1 MAFAGPKMN
10 KGKLLAAT
18 TFAIGL
24 LTSSAY
30 AYTPEQQQMCPG
42 DAMRLCGE
50 YIPDVDR
57 ITACMIRK
65 YSQLSEGCQA
75 VFGTPP
81 AASAPAPT
89 ANNTTQATK
98 PGKPLNLSPN
108 MERSSAPL
116 TS

>member
-1 MAFAGPKMN
+1 MAFTGSKMTS
-10 KGKLLAAT
+10 GKLLAAT
-18 TFAIGL
+18 ALALGL
-24 LTSSAY
+24 LTGSAY
-30 AYTPEQQQMCPG
+30 AYTPEQQQMCSG

-75 VFGTPP
+75 VFDAPP

-89 ANNTTQATK
+89 VNNTTQAAK
-98 PGKPLNLSPN
+98 PGKPLNLTPN
-108 MERSSAPL
+108 MKRD
-116 TS
+116 

>member
-1 MAFAGPKMN
+1 MAFTGSKMN

-18 TFAIGL
+18 AFALGL

-30 AYTPEQQQMCPG
+30 AYTAEQQQMCAS

-57 ITACMIRK
+57 ITACMVQK

-75 VFGTPP
+75 VFEAPP
-81 AASAPAPT
+81 AVTAPA
-89 ANNTTQATK
+89 ANSTVSTTR
-98 PGKPLNLSPN
+98 PGKPLNLTPN
-108 MERSSAPL
+108 MKRG
-116 TS
+116 